1 MDIAQFAQTIKG
13 DVITPEDPTYPK
25 AIFRWAANAVRQA
38 KLVVFV
44 KDNGDVVNALRF
56 ARDNDLPIAV
66 RGGGHSVVGSS
77 SVENGLVIDPS
88 RYLNGVTVDPAK
100 KLAYVG
106 GGAIWETVDKAAI
119 KHELATV
126 GGTVNHT
133 GVGGLILGGGYGWL
147 SGAYGLA
154 IDNLVQATL
163 VTADGS
169 ILTVNKDEN
178 PDLFFAIRGGG
189 GNFGVVTEFVLQ
201 LHPQRPTIYS
211 GILIYPPSAIE
222 QVLEVT
228 LKWMETMSEKEGMI
242 QISAVGPYGNPIFA
256 VIPFFNGSEAE
267 GRQKYK
273 AFHDIAPLADLTKEI
288 PYEELNAI
296 SNPMAVHGSGVYQ
309 KGVAHK
315 RPNPEA
321 IVRAHN
327 KFVDLVKSDNFNG
340 AILYEYFPLQKINS
354 VSRDATAFRREF
366 ASSVLVNL
374 TWDNSTGDRTQEARK
389 HTYELA
395 SIISRDGKDMT
406 TAETLGYSN
415 YDPEAFVDNAKGVTL
430 VQDKAKLVFGEN
442 YPRLQTIKKRYD
454 PDNVFNKWFPIVP
467 A

>member
-1 MDIAQFAQTIKG
+1 MDTEIFAQTIKG
-13 DVITPEDPTYPK
+13 DVITAEDPTYAK
-25 AIFRWAANAVRQA
+25 AIFRWAANAVRKA
-38 KLVVFV
+38 KVVVFV
-44 KDNGDVVNALRF
+44 KDNEDVVKALQF
-56 ARDNDLPIAV
+56 ARANNLPIAV

-77 SVENGLVIDPS
+77 SAENGLVIDPS
-88 RYLNGVTVDPAK
+88 RYLNGVTVDPSK

-147 SGAYGLA
+147 SGTYGLA
-154 IDNLVQATL
+154 IDNLVQATI

-169 ILTVNKDEN
+169 ILTVNNEEN

-201 LHPQRPTIYS
+201 LHPQRPKIYS
-211 GILIYPPSAIE
+211 GILIYAPSAIE
-222 QVLEVT
+222 QVLQTTIE
-228 LKWMETMSEKEGMI
+228 WMKTMGEKEGIM
-242 QISAVGPYGNPIFA
+242 QSSAVGPDGNPIFV

-267 GRQKYK
+267 GREKYK
-273 AFHDIAPLADLTKEI
+273 AFLDIGTLADLTKEI
-288 PYEELNAI
+288 PYEELNAL
-296 SNPMAVHGSGVYQ
+296 SNAMAVHGFGVYQ

-315 RPNPEA
+315 RPHPQA
-321 IVRAHN
+321 IEQAHN
-327 KFVDLVKSDNFNG
+327 KLVNLIKTGNFNG

-354 VSRDATAFRREF
+354 VPRDATAFRREF

-374 TWDNSTGDRTQEARK
+374 TWDNSVEDRTQEARK
-389 HTYELA
+389 HSYELA
-395 SIISRDGKDMT
+395 SLISRDGKDMT

-415 YDPEAFVDNAKGVTL
+415 YDPEATSDDGKGVGL
-430 VQDKAKLVFGEN
+430 AQDKAKLIFGEN

-454 PDNVFNKWFPIVP
+454 PDNVFNKWFPIIP